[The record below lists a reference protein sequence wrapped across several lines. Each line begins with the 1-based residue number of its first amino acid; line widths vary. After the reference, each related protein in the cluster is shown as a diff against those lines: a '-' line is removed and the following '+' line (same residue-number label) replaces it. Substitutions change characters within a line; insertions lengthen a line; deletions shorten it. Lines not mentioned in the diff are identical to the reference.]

1 MLAAMDPI
9 PTLSELVPLLSERLG
24 LAAIFALA
32 IYAGVVVARAYIA
45 SMRDIE
51 LARVAV
57 QQTLA
62 AAIQTQAGA
71 VAEHAAADREMRQ
84 AVSGLEIVVTRVSQ
98 MIESQRDSQRGSH
111 G

>member
-1 MLAAMDPI
+1 MLAAMDP
-9 PTLSELVPLLSERLG
+9 TDALTNLAPLLSERLG
-24 LAAIFALA
+24 IAAVFALA
-32 IYAGVVVARAYIA
+32 IYAGVVVVRAYIA
-45 SMRDIE
+45 SMRDVE

-62 AAIQTQAGA
+62 AAIQTQAAA

-98 MIESQRDSQRGSH
+98 MIESQRGSN